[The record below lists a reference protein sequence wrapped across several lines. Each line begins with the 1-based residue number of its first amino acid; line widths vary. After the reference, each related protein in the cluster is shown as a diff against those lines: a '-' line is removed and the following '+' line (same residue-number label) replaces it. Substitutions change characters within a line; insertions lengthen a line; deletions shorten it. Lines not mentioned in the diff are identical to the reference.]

1 VSGSGIRP
9 YEKSAP
15 HPRQI
20 TMPESQHPVFTGRMP
35 FPLPNEQYQSTE
47 GRNNNYT
54 EKEIILQTQDY
65 FISANH
71 YRLADLLLIIE
82 IMWQII
88 TWETEALST
97 ALFTRANPTQ

>member
-1 VSGSGIRP
+1 
-9 YEKSAP
+9 
-15 HPRQI
+15 
-20 TMPESQHPVFTGRMP
+20 MPESQHPVFTGRMP